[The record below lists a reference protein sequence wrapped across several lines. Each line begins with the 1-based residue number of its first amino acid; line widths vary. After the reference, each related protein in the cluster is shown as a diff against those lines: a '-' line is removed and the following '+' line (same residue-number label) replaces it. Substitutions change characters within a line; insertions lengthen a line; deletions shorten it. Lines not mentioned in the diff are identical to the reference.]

1 MPMHP
6 AAPSDLHGLVE
17 AFAQTA
23 QAVVDLGRSC
33 SEEDF
38 ARETECPGWTIKD
51 QISHV
56 AGVEAWLEGHRDP
69 KVDVPPYEHV
79 RNELGQKVESAVEVR
94 RGRSGHDVLSELEH
108 VLPQRLATLRS
119 PGLTDSSI
127 IPGPF
132 GPERAATVA
141 LMRAFDVWAHEQDIR
156 TALNR
161 PGNLDS
167 PAAAVFVNAAL
178 IQLPKLVARRAG
190 LEPGSTVILDVTG
203 PVVARAGVRVD
214 TGDDGRPHGHAMF
227 TGEHVDES
235 VPHLEGP
242 TVSISM
248 STDAFTRRAAGRR
261 AVADTAYTVVGDE
274 AMARRVLEA
283 LVVTH

>member
-23 QAVVDLGRSC
+23 QAVIDLGRSC
-33 SEEDF
+33 TEEDF
-38 ARETECPGWTIKD
+38 ARETECPGWTVKD
-51 QISHV
+51 QIYHV

-69 KVDVPPYEHV
+69 AVEVPPYEHV
-79 RNELGQKVESAVEVR
+79 RNEMGQKVEQAVQVR
-94 RGRSGHDVLSELEH
+94 RDRSGPDVVAELEH

-127 IPGPF
+127 ISGPF

-167 PAAAVFVNAAL
+167 PAAAVFVNSAL
-178 IQLPKLVARRAG
+178 IQLPKLVARRAS
-190 LEPGSTVILDVTG
+190 LEPGSTVIIDVTG
-203 PVVARAGVRVD
+203 PVVARAGVRVEL
-214 TGDDGRPHGHAMF
+214 GEDGRPYGHAMF

-235 VPHLEGP
+235 LPHTEGP
-242 TVSISM
+242 NVSISL

-261 AVADTAYTVVGDE
+261 AVADTAYAVVGDE
-274 AMARRVLEA
+274 ALARRVLEA